1 MKSKSKVTT
10 KPNWN
15 ADDIAFSIF
24 EPGSLSYE
32 HLIQERVTR
41 GSQHQPS
48 TLIYDALALGYNQ
61 IKKGGLML
69 LELPNRPTIS
79 NLRKTLQ
86 GRGLEEHDYRLFR
99 SNCDERG
106 QRAPKDSRP
115 LVLHRL
121 SEKVMRTVQ
130 PYLTI
135 AAKMAEEAKQRGT
148 SHHFMQDENPKN
160 PQPIEK
166 ISAEHQNQID
176 SLNDKD

>member
-1 MKSKSKVTT
+1 MKTKSKVSTLL
-10 KPNWN
+10 NWN
-15 ADDIAFSIF
+15 ADDIAFSVF

-41 GSQHQPS
+41 AFQHQPA
-48 TLIYDALALGYNQ
+48 TLIYDALALSYNQ
-61 IKKGGLML
+61 IRKGELML
-69 LELPNRPTIS
+69 LELPNRPTVS
-79 NLRKTLQ
+79 NLRKTLEA
-86 GRGLEEHDYRLFR
+86 RGLEEHDYRLFR

-135 AAKMAEEAKQRGT
+135 AAKMAEEAKQRGI
-148 SHHFMQDENPKN
+148 SHNFMQDENQKN
-160 PQPIEK
+160 LQPEEK
-166 ISAEHQNQID
+166 ISTEH
-176 SLNDKD
+176 

>member
-1 MKSKSKVTT
+1 MKNKVNA

-15 ADDIAFSIF
+15 ADGIALSVF

-41 GSQHQPS
+41 AFQHQPS
-48 TLIYDALALGYNQ
+48 TLIYDALALSYNQ
-61 IKKGGLML
+61 IKKGDLML

-79 NLRKTLQ
+79 NLRKTLEA
-86 GRGLEEHDYRLFR
+86 RGLEEEDYRLFR
-99 SNCDERG
+99 SNCDEHG
-106 QRAPKDSRP
+106 QRAPKDNRP

-130 PYLTI
+130 QYLTI

-148 SHHFMQDENPKN
+148 SHNFTQDENQKN
-160 PQPIEK
+160 PQPVEK
-166 ISAEHQNQID
+166 VSAEHQNLIY

>member
-1 MKSKSKVTT
+1 MKSKNEVTA

-15 ADDIAFSIF
+15 ADGIAFSVF

-41 GSQHQPS
+41 AFHHQPA
-48 TLIYDALALGYNQ
+48 TLIYDALALSYNQ
-61 IKKGGLML
+61 IKKGELML

-79 NLRKTLQ
+79 NLRKTLE
-86 GRGLEEHDYRLFR
+86 GRGLEEQDYRLFK
-99 SNCDERG
+99 SNCDEHG
-106 QRAPKDSRP
+106 QLAPKDSRP

-130 PYLTI
+130 PYMTI

-148 SHHFMQDENPKN
+148 SHNLVQDENQKKTTGSGERF
-160 PQPIEK
+160 I
-166 ISAEHQNQID
+166 
-176 SLNDKD
+176 